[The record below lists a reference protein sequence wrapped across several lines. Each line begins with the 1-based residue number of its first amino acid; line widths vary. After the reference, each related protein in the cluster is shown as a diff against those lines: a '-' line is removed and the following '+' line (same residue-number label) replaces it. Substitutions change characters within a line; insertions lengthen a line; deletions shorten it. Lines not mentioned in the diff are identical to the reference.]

1 MDQTIQ
7 LSGEVFKGKTTDAK
21 GRVYLGKEY
30 ANKTVKV
37 AVEVQ
42 ES

>member
-1 MDQTIQ
+1 MELQITGD
-7 LSGEVFKGKTTDAK
+7 GEVFEDKNTDAK

-42 ES
+42 E